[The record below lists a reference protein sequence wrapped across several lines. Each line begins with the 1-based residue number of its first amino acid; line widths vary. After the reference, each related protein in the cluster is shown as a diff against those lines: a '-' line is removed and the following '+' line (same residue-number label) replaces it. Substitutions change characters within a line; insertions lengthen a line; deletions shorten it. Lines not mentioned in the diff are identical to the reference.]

1 MKSLENS
8 KFLNLLIFSSRV
20 GKGKGEGEGEI
31 EETRC
36 RVAEI
41 LKTFAK
47 NTEKERLN
55 GLDEENV
62 RTNPQYRTNSRSS
75 LLHKSEMAQCY
86 VI

>member
-20 GKGKGEGEGEI
+20 GKGKGEGEGEV

-47 NTEKERLN
+47 KKLKKKA
-55 GLDEENV
+55 
-62 RTNPQYRTNSRSS
+62 S
-75 LLHKSEMAQCY
+75 K
-86 VI
+86 IF

>member
-1 MKSLENS
+1 MENS

-20 GKGKGEGEGEI
+20 GKGKGEGEGEV

-47 NTEKERLN
+47 KKTEKESIKNIL
-55 GLDEENV
+55 ENM
-62 RTNPQYRTNSRSS
+62 RNFFFFFCKLGAE
-75 LLHKSEMAQCY
+75 LLK
-86 VI
+86 

>member
-1 MKSLENS
+1 MENS

-20 GKGKGEGEGEI
+20 GKGKGEGEGEV

-47 NTEKERLN
+47 KTEKESMKNIL
-55 GLDEENV
+55 ENM
-62 RTNPQYRTNSRSS
+62 RNFFLFCKLGAE
-75 LLHKSEMAQCY
+75 LLK
-86 VI
+86 